1 MMIGVPYNPII
12 GEMSVDGGDDGR
24 AAAPGFSLSRGGAV
38 RPDGQSAPDPTPRG
52 KRICTRPDPAGEAD
66 KFLSFFAPSRTVT
79 CAQSPTACSQ
89 HAIAD
94 SSGPDIDGARS
105 RPRHPVRLSAVG
117 VIFRHA
123 VRPSF
128 YTVPAPAIVLSDGR
142 GHEAAR
148 TPSAVVHP
156 G

>member
-1 MMIGVPYNPII
+1 V
-12 GEMSVDGGDDGR
+12 SVRRRGTTD
-24 AAAPGFSLSRGGAV
+24 AARCHVARGGAV
-38 RPDGQSAPDPTPRG
+38 ARRGQSAPDPAE
-52 KRICTRPDPAGEAD
+52 KAD

-79 CAQSPTACSQ
+79 RAQSPTASH
-89 HAIAD
+89 HAMPIHPGLTSTVHGHD
-94 SSGPDIDGARS
+94 
-105 RPRHPVRLSAVG
+105 PVRLSAVG

>member
-1 MMIGVPYNPII
+1 MMIGVPYNPIL
-12 GEMSVDGGDDGR
+12 GEMSVDSGD
-24 AAAPGFSLSRGGAV
+24 AACHGGAV
-38 RPDGQSAPDPTPRG
+38 ARRLHTGQSAPDPAG
-52 KRICTRPDPAGEAD
+52 KVD
-66 KFLSFFAPSRTVT
+66 KILSFVAPSRTARTVSRGT
-79 CAQSPTACSQ
+79 RAQSPPAATSLPSR
-89 HAIAD
+89 HAD
-94 SSGPDIDGARS
+94 SSGPDIDLTTGA
-105 RPRHPVRLSAVG
+105 AKTVG

-128 YTVPAPAIVLSDGR
+128 YTVPAPAIVLSDGC